1 MRTTIEIDDRLMKE
15 AMEATGLKTKRAV
28 VIHAMEELIR
38 QRPLLGR
45 KNKQKNYCLKGGRVI
60 VKELGARC

>member
-28 VIHAMEELIR
+28 VIHALKKLVRQGELVEWMGDGEKGFMEKVAE
-38 QRPLLGR
+38 
-45 KNKQKNYCLKGGRVI
+45 
-60 VKELGARC
+60 